1 VVRTDTGVGGGSYN
15 GLPKPFSTYRGA
27 SIIVDDPTVIVALS
41 DAGYAATEYLNSTLA
56 DALARQV
63 H

>member
-1 VVRTDTGVGGGSYN
+1 MAVPGHPGAGTYN
-15 GLPKPFSTYRGA
+15 GLPKPFSTHHGA
-27 SIIVDDPTVIVALS
+27 IVTVDDPIGIAAPT
-41 DAGYAATEYLNSTLA
+41 DGGYAATEYPNGTLA